1 MADRGSSN
9 GSRGRSNSPGARSNT
24 SSQPMYQTDYQEEER
39 TPAPS
44 PPPISPRGDE
54 ARKVSAVAAA
64 AADAA
69 ADAAA
74 AAADAAAAEKPSS
87 SKISS
92 AFSPS
97 LQKAP
102 TTKSQV
108 SFSESVG
115 GLSKR
120 TSMTSGQFMS
130 FRQRSSMG
138 YLLPSNFFQS
148 QADIRTWGVED
159 LTDPSVQPYD
169 KDAQGLP
176 RPFHTSLPGY
186 TPRLFKY
193 VLVGGKKEERE
204 RFLGPEISVFPPTWC
219 PQFSPNPNFKAQR
232 YGYNWEDSEA
242 FKMNRLPYVNAEFDP
257 VSAEASSMYNQ
268 CYPYTAYPY
277 GVPRVA

>member
-1 MADRGSSN
+1 MADHSN
-9 GSRGRSNSPGARSNT
+9 SNNRRGRSTSPGNRST
-24 SSQPMYQTDYQEEER
+24 SSNQQVPQTDAQQEER

-44 PPPISPRGDE
+44 PPSFPPREEEGL
-54 ARKVSAVAAA
+54 KVAAA

-69 ADAAA
+69 AATT
-74 AAADAAAAEKPSS
+74 PRS
-87 SKISS
+87 SKLVTSS
-92 AFSPS
+92 AF
-97 LQKAP
+97 LHKAP
-102 TTKSQV
+102 STKSQV
-108 SFSESVG
+108 SFSESV

-130 FRQRSSMG
+130 LRQRSSMG

-159 LTDPSVQPYD
+159 LTDPSIQPYD
-169 KDAQGLP
+169 KDSESLP

-186 TPRLFKY
+186 APRSFKY
-193 VLVGGKKEERE
+193 VLAGGKKEKRE
-204 RFLGPEISVFPPTWC
+204 SFLGPEISIFPPTWT
-219 PQFSPNPNFKAQR
+219 PQFTPNPNFKPQR

-242 FKMNRLPYVNAEFDP
+242 FKMDRLPYVNAEFDP
-257 VSAEASSMYNQ
+257 VSAEVSNMYNQ